1 MDEIKSQEPVNVAV
15 FVDYEN
21 VYKCLLEQ
29 NQNMLRLAFFEKLR
43 EWCRTQGKRVVKI
56 AVYCNFDN
64 TDLHE
69 SYHQSLLQSYGVE
82 TIHTANQ
89 GKNYADLKITID
101 VLTSIYSN
109 HNIDEF
115 FIMSNDKDMTPLLNV
130 IRANK
135 RNVSVITTGDQYNEA
150 LIAFAD
156 EHICLEQ
163 IVKTE
168 VPHRVLDDIIDLYW
182 RKFNRYIDEKIL
194 EFDKTGVFK
203 EYALEYNLKNEIAF
217 SKIMIYELANILLD
231 LYRQG
236 KVLFYHYLYNGRL
249 YVAML
254 PTDKKDLLIQ
264 KGILP
269 EDAILPDF
277 DMESVVKAK
286 YDYYKRL
293 SD

>member
-1 MDEIKSQEPVNVAV
+1 MDGIRNHEPVNVAV

-43 EWCRTQGKRVVKI
+43 EWCRIHGKRVVKI

-135 RNVSVITTGDQYNEA
+135 RNVSVITTGDQYN
-150 LIAFAD
+150 D
-156 EHICLEQ
+156 CL
-163 IVKTE
+163 
-168 VPHRVLDDIIDLYW
+168 LYTSPSP
-182 RKFNRYIDEKIL
+182 RDTR
-194 EFDKTGVFK
+194 
-203 EYALEYNLKNEIAF
+203 
-217 SKIMIYELANILLD
+217 
-231 LYRQG
+231 
-236 KVLFYHYLYNGRL
+236 
-249 YVAML
+249 
-254 PTDKKDLLIQ
+254 
-264 KGILP
+264 
-269 EDAILPDF
+269 
-277 DMESVVKAK
+277 
-286 YDYYKRL
+286 
-293 SD
+293 

>member
-1 MDEIKSQEPVNVAV
+1 MDAINKQQPVNVAV
-15 FVDYEN
+15 FIDYEN

-43 EWCRTQGKRVVKI
+43 EWCRIHGKRVVNI

-64 TDLHE
+64 NDLHE

-101 VLTSIYSN
+101 VLGSIYSN

-150 LIAFAD
+150 LTAFAD
-156 EHICLEQ
+156 EHISLEE
-163 IVKTE
+163 IVQTKVT
-168 VPHRVLDDIIDLYW
+168 HRVLDDIIDQYW
-182 RKFNRYIDEKIL
+182 KKFTKYFDEKIA
-194 EFDKTGVFK
+194 EHDKTGVFK

-217 SKIMIYELANILLD
+217 SKVMIYEMANILLD

-236 KVLFYHYLYNGRL
+236 KVLFYHYLYNGKP

-254 PTDKKDLLIQ
+254 PSNKKELLIQ
-264 KGILP
+264 KQILN
-269 EDAILPDF
+269 EEAILTDF
-277 DMESVVKAK
+277 DMESVVKTK
-286 YDYYKRL
+286 YDYYKRM
-293 SD
+293 D

>member
-1 MDEIKSQEPVNVAV
+1 MDEIRNQEPVNVAV

-21 VYKCLLEQ
+21 VYKCLLER
-29 NQNMLRLAFFEKLR
+29 NENMLRLAFFEKLR
-43 EWCRTQGKRVVKI
+43 EWCRIHGKRGSKS

-64 TDLHE
+64 TDLSE

-101 VLTSIYSN
+101 FLTSLYSN

-115 FIMSNDKDMTPLLNV
+115 YIMSNDKDMTPLLNV

-156 EHICLEQ
+156 EHIRLEE

-168 VPHRVLDDIIDLYW
+168 ISHRVLDDIIDLYW
-182 RKFNRYIDEKIL
+182 KKFNKYIDEKVV
-194 EFDKTGVFK
+194 EYDKTGVFR
-203 EYALEYNLKNEIAF
+203 EYALEYNLKNEVAF
-217 SKIMIYELANILLD
+217 SKIMIYEMANVLLD

-236 KVLFYHYLYNGRL
+236 KVLFYHYLYNGRP

-254 PTDKKDLLIQ
+254 PADKKDVLIH
-264 KGILP
+264 KGILT
-269 EDAILPDF
+269 EDAILPNF
-277 DMESVVKAK
+277 DMEAVVQAK

-293 SD
+293 ND